1 MWHNSI
7 EKWIYMKVH
16 GNTSKINCFLS
27 YLLVILV
34 SLLIVFTGIF
44 LMPFELKAF
53 WEFSFWLAYSLM
65 WVFLFLPL
73 FTFFTAGWHK
83 VSTKPYLVLCCY
95 FHVLPV
101 GHFISKECKENS
113 GTEKWIAYQWV
124 HPCLVFTQN
133 ASSGEVFIF
142 GWRIISKCLLY
153 FCTVFYIAYIF
164 LKFHIATLFSI
175 PHMQKLFVLALCNV

>member
-1 MWHNSI
+1 
-7 EKWIYMKVH
+7 MKVH
-16 GNTSKINCFLS
+16 GNTSKRNDLFSQLPPCYPCFIACCLS
-27 YLLVILV
+27 RNILDA
-34 SLLIVFTGIF
+34 LWTEGI
-44 LMPFELKAF
+44 LRVLWAF
-53 WEFSFWLAYSLM
+53 CFWLAYSLM

-83 VSTKPYLVLCCY
+83 VSTKPCLVLCCY

-101 GHFISKECKENS
+101 GHFVSKECKENS

-153 FCTVFYIAYIF
+153 FCTEFYIAYIF
-164 LKFHIATLFSI
+164 LKFHIATLFSF
-175 PHMQKLFVLALCNV
+175 PHIQKLFVLFV